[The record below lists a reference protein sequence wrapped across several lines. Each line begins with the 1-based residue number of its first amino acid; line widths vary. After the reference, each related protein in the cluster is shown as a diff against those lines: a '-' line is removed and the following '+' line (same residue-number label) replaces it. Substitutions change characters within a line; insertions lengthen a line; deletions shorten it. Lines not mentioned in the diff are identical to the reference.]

1 MWVRIFLENYT
12 KLSLDAH
19 TTFKSNWYLFPV
31 LISRLEMQLF
41 AHKIDLKFPSRSTH
55 GPTSPSDFY
64 SKTTESCAYSLI
76 PPSNHTEFCLFWSFW
91 LEIYSH
97 YVRKC
102 IWKFEVSHIFEKS
115 RWRTSS
121 FFLVLHNHIPVKS
134 LAFSFSEFFSA
145 RLWRIFENV
154 MSLQWGNPSKIGD
167 TPDFVMI
174 LCRNIRYDTLNE

>member
-1 MWVRIFLENYT
+1 MGT
-12 KLSLDAH
+12 
-19 TTFKSNWYLFPV
+19 
-31 LISRLEMQLF
+31 
-41 AHKIDLKFPSRSTH
+41 

-97 YVRKC
+97 YLRKC

-134 LAFSFSEFFSA
+134 LAFSFSEFFRRDYDVFSGDSPILEGIPVVMTS
-145 RLWRIFENV
+145 RSRKYVIISPKKLGKWECERFHWYVIVQCHLSRSILEISSIFYWK
-154 MSLQWGNPSKIGD
+154 LAKATDFLLIPPSNHTEI
-167 TPDFVMI
+167 
-174 LCRNIRYDTLNE
+174 CW

>member
-31 LISRLEMQLF
+31 LIWRLEMQPF
-41 AHKIDLKFPSRSTH
+41 VHKIDLKFPSRSTH

-97 YVRKC
+97 YLRKC

-121 FFLVLHNHIPVKS
+121 FLVLHNHIQWNLS
-134 LAFSFSEFFSA
+134 HISFSDFSGEIMMYFRERDVITGRFPKKRGFPA
-145 RLWRIFENV
+145 ISFRFRIGTCV
-154 MSLQWGNPSKIGD
+154 P
-167 TPDFVMI
+167 TP
-174 LCRNIRYDTLNE
+174 